1 MASNRF
7 STDKRPPTQPTQALA
22 ALGRQGAELQLA
34 ALLTAGKFIAGWAR
48 AADRFAHAVGD
59 ELLRRADGETDSR
72 GLIVGLSAAAGNHLD
87 ELAGLPHAAA
97 EHFDA
102 RRSRV
107 PTDT

>member
-1 MASNRF
+1 MASNR
-7 STDKRPPTQPTQALA
+7 STTDTPPPTQALG

-34 ALLTAGKFIAGWAR
+34 ALLTAGKFFAGWAR

-59 ELLRRADGETDSR
+59 ELLRRVDGETDSR
-72 GLIVGLSAAAGNHLD
+72 GLIVGLSAATGNHLD
-87 ELAGLPHAAA
+87 ELAALPRAAA

-107 PTDT
+107 PTNT